1 MGMPDDLNTLLR
13 IFCRLAG
20 IHICIH
26 DVAGILERAGVRL
39 DESFRMHARPFCDAA
54 KSTKAGFAY
63 CTGHRIRVNR
73 HAEAR
78 QVPFE
83 GYCPFGLYEI
93 VQPVL
98 VEGRLVCIV
107 FVGHLAVN
115 REKAQ
120 RLLHRSCAHTGSPAA
135 AMEGL
140 LPQTSGPETLA
151 ACREAA
157 AFLAEYI
164 VSLCRTAEELPA
176 DDTGRWAVAAAI
188 REIEAHY
195 DQDLTL
201 KDLSR
206 LYFLHEKY
214 LGRLFRRQTGR
225 SFHRYLL
232 ETRLARA
239 EVLLKT
245 TRMKSTDVAMACGF
259 NSAAYFNRTFA
270 AAYGMP
276 PSQYRK
282 QSGRQKGG

>member
-1 MGMPDDLNTLLR
+1 MPDDLNVLLQ

-26 DVAGILERAGVRL
+26 DVAGILEKAGVRL
-39 DESFRMHARPFCDAA
+39 DDGFCMHARPFCDAA
-54 KSTKAGFAY
+54 KSTKAGYAC

-98 VEGRLVCIV
+98 VDERLVCII
-107 FVGHLAVN
+107 FVGHLTVD
-115 REKAQ
+115 REKAR
-120 RLLHRSCAHTGSPAA
+120 RLLGRSCAHTGSPAA
-135 AMEGL
+135 ALEDL
-140 LPQTSGPETLA
+140 LPEASGPETLA
-151 ACREAA
+151 ACRETA
-157 AFLAEYI
+157 AFLAEHI
-164 VSLCRTAEELPA
+164 ACLCRTAGKISA
-176 DDTGRWAVAAAI
+176 DEAGHWAVAAAI

-239 EVLLKT
+239 AELLKT

-270 AAYGMP
+270 AFYGIP
-276 PSQYRK
+276 PSRYRK
-282 QSGRQKGG
+282 QTGRQEGG